1 GPRARAR
8 HGTHPRVGRGRLRD
22 LPRTLPPPRHAG
34 ARHRPQGHRMVSGDC
49 PVRVQAS
56 RDPDGLA
63 LVAGDGRWSWA
74 ALAGDVGSAAGG
86 LRAAGVGPGD
96 KVAVLAANHPA
107 TVVLLFAL
115 RRLGAALVPL
125 NVRLT
130 PAELRAQHDRV
141 RPRLLLADAER
152 MDVLAGAK
160 SIDGWTRTGAVPV
173 EGGPTDSGADW
184 ALLFTSGT
192 TGRPKAARLTV

>member
-1 GPRARAR
+1 
-8 HGTHPRVGRGRLRD
+8 
-22 LPRTLPPPRHAG
+22 
-34 ARHRPQGHRMVSGDC
+34 
-49 PVRVQAS
+49 
-56 RDPDGLA
+56 
-63 LVAGDGRWSWA
+63 LVAGDRRWSWA
-74 ALAGDVGSAAGG
+74 ELAGDVGRAAGA
-86 LRAAGVGPGD
+86 LRAAGVGTGD
-96 KVAVLAANHPA
+96 RVAVLAANHPA

-152 MDVLAGAK
+152 TNALPGAE
-160 SIDGWTRTGAVPV
+160 SIDGWTRTDAVAV
-173 EGGPTDSGADW
+173 EGGPGDPGADW

-192 TGRPKAARLTV
+192 TGRPKAARLTVGAFDALARAS